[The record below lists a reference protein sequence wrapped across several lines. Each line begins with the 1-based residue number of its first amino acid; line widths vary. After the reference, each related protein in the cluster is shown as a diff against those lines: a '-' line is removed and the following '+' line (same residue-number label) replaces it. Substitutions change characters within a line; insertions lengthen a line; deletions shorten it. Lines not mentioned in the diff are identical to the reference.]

1 MMDSRP
7 LAFVAFEEQD
17 NLGVGYVASVLI
29 RNGFTVEILDFRL
42 GPDVILQYLRN
53 LDPLAVGFS
62 VIFQHYIDDFR
73 ELIQFLRR
81 NGLTCHF
88 SAGGHYPSLRYQ
100 QIMEQIPE
108 LDTVVLFEGETT
120 FLELARSLA
129 QGTDWHA
136 LPGLA
141 FWSNGSVAATTL
153 RPLEPDLDQFPP
165 PVRQPLTEYAYGKKY
180 ATLLAGRGCFYA
192 CSFCSIREFYSQPPG
207 PIKRVRRPEM
217 VVREMELLHQQRDCS
232 LFMFQDDDFPIN
244 YQKGAWLADFCRLLD
259 EAGLSDKVLWKINC
273 RPDEVD
279 PATFA
284 TMKAHGLFLAYL
296 GIESGVAEGLHFMDK
311 RTSVAT
317 NLAAAA
323 TLKEL
328 GIGFDYGFMLFDPS
342 STFETVSRNLDFLD
356 ELGGDGSS
364 PVTFCK
370 MMPYAG
376 TKVERLLIAEG
387 RLEGPVGTE
396 DYRFLDPGLDLLYWL
411 MANSFADWIGDH
423 EGLLNQARWVRYY
436 SMVYDKYFAATPES
450 NRLAAAARGIISQSN
465 RDFSRL
471 TRRMIDLCREP
482 AAWDRAAAL
491 ALQREA
497 VDLHTSHRDALD
509 QVMQV
514 LESLDTCRDSESR

>member
-100 QIMEQIPE
+100 QIMKQIPE

-136 LPGLA
+136 SARPGVSEERVGRGHSA
-141 FWSNGSVAATTL
+141 PAAGTRS
-153 RPLEPDLDQFPP
+153 RPLSPAYPP
-165 PVRQPLTEYAYGKKY
+165 AVDRVRLWQKY
-180 ATLLAGRGCFYA
+180 RHAHGRPWLLLCLLLLQHPRVLL
-192 CSFCSIREFYSQPPG
+192 QPPG

-232 LFMFQDDDFPIN
+232 VFMFQDDDFPIT
-244 YQKGAWLADFCRLLD
+244 YQKGAWLADFCRLMD
-259 EAGLSDKVLWKINC
+259 EAGLSDKVLWKISC

-279 PATFA
+279 PRDVR
-284 TMKAHGLFLAYL
+284 
-296 GIESGVAEGLHFMDK
+296 SPEGAWL
-311 RTSVAT
+311 V
-317 NLAAAA
+317 
-323 TLKEL
+323 
-328 GIGFDYGFMLFDPS
+328 
-342 STFETVSRNLDFLD
+342 
-356 ELGGDGSS
+356 
-364 PVTFCK
+364 
-370 MMPYAG
+370 
-376 TKVERLLIAEG
+376 
-387 RLEGPVGTE
+387 
-396 DYRFLDPGLDLLYWL
+396 PGL
-411 MANSFADWIGDH
+411 
-423 EGLLNQARWVRYY
+423 
-436 SMVYDKYFAATPES
+436 P
-450 NRLAAAARGIISQSN
+450 
-465 RDFSRL
+465 
-471 TRRMIDLCREP
+471 
-482 AAWDRAAAL
+482 WD
-491 ALQREA
+491 
-497 VDLHTSHRDALD
+497 
-509 QVMQV
+509 
-514 LESLDTCRDSESR
+514 